1 MTDKPES
8 QFAYVVIASRR
19 ARQLQGGARP
29 LLDHPR
35 SRKSTRIAMEELD
48 KGLLQYEAPEVADLS
63 GGDGKRKRS
72 EK

>member
-19 ARQLQGGARP
+19 ARQLQAGARP
-29 LLDHPR
+29 LLEHPR

-48 KGLLQYEAPEVADLS
+48 KGLLQYDVAELPNAS
-63 GGDGKRKRS
+63 KNGKRKRS

>member
-1 MTDKPES
+1 MTERPES

-48 KGLLQYEAPEVADLS
+48 KGLLHYQMPEVPDPS
-63 GGDGKRKRS
+63 SRDGKRKRA